1 VHSDGTLTP
10 AALMQ
15 RFNALGFD
23 FVAITDHNNTTHR
36 REMKEY
42 SAAHPRPLWIAGEEV
57 TTPNGHANV
66 WGLDDNEW
74 VDFRVK
80 AGEEPGIADLVSSA
94 RRFGALFSINHPAS
108 TCVGCGWE
116 HAVPKEVTAIEI
128 SNGRHGEVDGALAR
142 WDSLLTSGHEITGVG
157 SSDWHAD
164 PNPIDMAHVRVM
176 AMSLGETAI
185 LNAIASGRV
194 IVMNGASWK
203 TPEITAEIGNQTAT
217 VGGILRLSGG
227 TSIDVAIGADD
238 LPGGRVT
245 AVINGDKV
253 GETTLDAQGRARWQQ
268 SVSPGYIRFELRA
281 ADGSLVA
288 IANPIR
294 LRR

>member
-1 VHSDGTLTP
+1 MHSDGTLTP

-15 RFNALGFD
+15 RFDALGFD
-23 FVAITDHNNTTHR
+23 FVVITDHNNTTHR

-57 TTPNGHANV
+57 TTPNGHASV

-116 HAVPKEVTAIEI
+116 HAVPKEVAAIEV
-128 SNGRHGEVDGALAR
+128 SNGRHGEVAGALAR
-142 WDSLLTSGHEITGVG
+142 WDGLLKSGHELTGVG

-164 PNPIDMAHVRVM
+164 
-176 AMSLGETAI
+176 
-185 LNAIASGRV
+185 
-194 IVMNGASWK
+194 
-203 TPEITAEIGNQTAT
+203 AESD
-217 VGGILRLSGG
+217 R
-227 TSIDVAIGADD
+227 
-238 LPGGRVT
+238 RR
-245 AVINGDKV
+245 
-253 GETTLDAQGRARWQQ
+253 ERRA
-268 SVSPGYIRFELRA
+268 
-281 ADGSLVA
+281 
-288 IANPIR
+288 
-294 LRR
+294 